1 MGEEAVDP
9 TLEELSERL
18 SLDSDLDLDLDLFS
32 TETDL
37 DLLLFFPG
45 DLDLVL
51 PGRGERDLDRPRR
64 DKERELDRLL
74 DLSGERFFL
83 TGVQERLLAGECD
96 GDRLRVRGLR
106 LRGLLERRLRFRTT
120 IDRDRVRLALRPDR
134 DRERRDLGGG
144 DLLRRGW
151 DKLLERLP
159 PARLDTDRDLDLRER
174 RVLVT
179 ERDLERDG
187 ERRPPAPLRL
197 GERLLERLIPPR
209 ERDPDLLRLFLGD
222 QEGDL
227 RLLRFGDLDNLLLG
241 EILLLFGETD
251 KGLFHLLGDLDFF
264 RGFGTFF
271 LGVGECEVDRDR

>member
-1 MGEEAVDP
+1 MEP
-9 TLEELSERL
+9 TLEELPERL
-18 SLDSDLDLDLDLFS
+18 SLDSDLDLFS
-32 TETDL
+32 TEIDL

-74 DLSGERFFL
+74 DLSEERFFL
-83 TGVQERLLAGECD
+83 TGVRERLLAGDRD
-96 GDRLRVRGLR
+96 GDRLRIRGLR

-134 DRERRDLGGG
+134 DRERRVLGGG
-144 DLLRRGW
+144 DLLRRDW

-159 PARLDTDRDLDLRER
+159 PTRLDTDRDLDLRER
-174 RVLVT
+174 RVLLM
-179 ERDLERDG
+179 ERDLERDS

-222 QEGDL
+222 QEGDR

-264 RGFGTFF
+264 RGFDGFF